1 MPDVATSILKN
12 DEGKI
17 LILKRSDKVSTYKG
31 SWSGIAGY
39 VEENET
45 PLETA
50 LKEICEE
57 VGITEDNVE
66 LIKRIDPIEFTD
78 IYEGKKYDW
87 RVFPFLFSTL
97 KKSKIKIDWEHTDYK
112 WIAPS
117 DIKNYDTVPHIK
129 RVVLELLM

>member
-17 LILKRSDKVSTYKG
+17 LILKRSNKVSTYKG

-50 LKEICEE
+50 LKEIREE

-66 LIKRIDPIEFTD
+66 LIKQIDPIEFTD

-87 RVFPFLFSTL
+87 RVFPFLFNTL

-129 RVVLELLM
+129 RVVLKLLM